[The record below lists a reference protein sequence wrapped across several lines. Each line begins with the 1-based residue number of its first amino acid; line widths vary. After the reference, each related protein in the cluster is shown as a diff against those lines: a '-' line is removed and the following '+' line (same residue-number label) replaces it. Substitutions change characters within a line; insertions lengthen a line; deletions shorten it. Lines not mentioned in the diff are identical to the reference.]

1 MNRILVRDFLRPLII
16 FFIAANALC
25 LVFGEWLDAKGIDHI
40 VLMYANLI
48 LFLLTLITSVMHIKA
63 INNNN
68 PHAFVRGVTASA
80 FIKLIVIGASVLL
93 YLFSAGEKRN
103 IYAIAAAML
112 LYIVY
117 TILEVTGAT
126 RMNRKKNVES

>member
-1 MNRILVRDFLRPLII
+1 MNSILVREFLRPLIV

-25 LVFGEWLDAKGIDHI
+25 LVFGAWLDAKGIDHI

-48 LFLLTLITSVMHIKA
+48 LFLLTVITSVLHIKA
-63 INNNN
+63 INTNN
-68 PHAFVRGVTASA
+68 PYAFVRGITVSA

-93 YLFSAGEKRN
+93 YLSTAGEKRN

-117 TILEVTGAT
+117 TILEVTGAM

>member
-1 MNRILVRDFLRPLII
+1 MNKILIRDFFRPLVI

-25 LVFGEWLDAKGIDHI
+25 LFFAKWLDAKGIDHVI
-40 VLMYANLI
+40 LMYANLI
-48 LFLLTLITSVMHIKA
+48 LFWLTLITSFIHINA
-63 INNNN
+63 INNKN
-68 PHAFVRGVTASA
+68 PHAFVRGVTASS

-93 YLFSAGEKRN
+93 YLVTSGENRN
-103 IYAIAAAML
+103 IYAIIAAML

-117 TILEVTGAT
+117 TILEVAGAM

>member
-1 MNRILVRDFLRPLII
+1 MREFFRPLVIL
-16 FFIAANALC
+16 FIAANALC
-25 LVFGEWLDAKGIDHI
+25 LCFARWLDAKQIDHI

-48 LFLLTLITSVMHIKA
+48 LFLLTLITSFIHVKA
-63 INNNN
+63 LSNNN
-68 PHAFVRGVTASA
+68 PHAFVRSVTGSA
-80 FIKLIVIGASVLL
+80 FIKLIVIGASVLV
-93 YLFSAGEKRN
+93 YLFTAGDNRS

-117 TILEVTGAT
+117 TILEVSGAV